1 MTDYEILV
9 NAAEMIASNKNHYS
23 CLAIRDAENL
33 LRDAENLPRFH
44 KNYTRLSSE
53 FMDLFAPPESR
64 RQSFWLDVLP
74 FSEKENWRV
83 LALLFFAEVKR

>member
-23 CLAIRDAENL
+23 CVAI
-33 LRDAENLPRFH
+33 RDAENLPRFH

-64 RQSFWLDVLP
+64 RQSFWLDGVLP
-74 FSEKENWRV
+74 LSEKENWRV